1 MKIGL
6 DFNKNGMQKFSV
18 ASQQKKKKIQCKVK

>member
-18 ASQQKKKKIQCKVK
+18 ASQQKKKENTMQS